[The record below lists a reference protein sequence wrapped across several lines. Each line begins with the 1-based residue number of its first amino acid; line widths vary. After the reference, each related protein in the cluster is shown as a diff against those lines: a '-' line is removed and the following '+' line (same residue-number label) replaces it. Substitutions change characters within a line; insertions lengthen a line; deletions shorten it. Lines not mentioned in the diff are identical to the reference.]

1 MKQSLENIEMTAQDS
16 KKPEERETEKFSSR
30 DEQVSRVT
38 GTKKSTTIRLVL
50 FISAIALLA
59 AAPFAYSKL
68 FPSVLDI
75 KQKGDRPTPVTV
87 ATATLKEVPI
97 SIRSIGNVL
106 SYTVVNVVPQVGG
119 QLKKV
124 YFTQGQAVKKGDLL
138 FQIDPVQYQ
147 AIYQQMLG
155 NVARD
160 AAQVQQAQATLEK
173 DIAQVGALRANLAK
187 DSASNK
193 YASIEQSRYN
203 KLQIEGAV
211 SVEQSD
217 QTVSNAAQAQATL
230 EADRMAIENAE
241 ATVKGD
247 RAAIETAKGTLEADR
262 AAADNAKI
270 QLGWTQIRSPI
281 DGRTSSLNVYE
292 GNVVTANATTPLVT
306 IDQVQPI
313 YVNFTVPEQYLDE
326 VRKNLQKGTLNV
338 EASIEGKKKNAV
350 SGAVSF
356 LQNTVDTTTGTVQ
369 LRAAFA
375 NTDLKLYPGQ
385 FVDVVVSM
393 PPDGKTVVVPS
404 KALQTTQAGTA
415 VYIVKSD
422 DTVIFSPVD
431 VARTFGDLAAL
442 SKGVAVGDTVV
453 TDGQL
458 QLTPTSKVQIVKD
471 ASGGDEGESVL
482 PGASQ

>member
-1 MKQSLENIEMTAQDS
+1 
-16 KKPEERETEKFSSR
+16 
-30 DEQVSRVT
+30 
-38 GTKKSTTIRLVL
+38 
-50 FISAIALLA
+50 
-59 AAPFAYSKL
+59 
-68 FPSVLDI
+68 
-75 KQKGDRPTPVTV
+75 
-87 ATATLKEVPI
+87 
-97 SIRSIGNVL
+97 
-106 SYTVVNVVPQVGG
+106 
-119 QLKKV
+119 
-124 YFTQGQAVKKGDLL
+124 
-138 FQIDPVQYQ
+138 
-147 AIYQQMLG
+147 
-155 NVARD
+155 
-160 AAQVQQAQATLEK
+160 
-173 DIAQVGALRANLAK
+173 
-187 DSASNK
+187 
-193 YASIEQSRYN
+193 
-203 KLQIEGAV
+203 
-211 SVEQSD
+211 
-217 QTVSNAAQAQATL
+217 
-230 EADRMAIENAE
+230 
-241 ATVKGD
+241 
-247 RAAIETAKGTLEADR
+247 
-262 AAADNAKI
+262 
-270 QLGWTQIRSPI
+270 
-281 DGRTSSLNVYE
+281 
-292 GNVVTANATTPLVT
+292 VTANATTPLVT